1 MKKGNIVGI
10 MSKNQKISFSKQR
23 NYTMAIS
30 LISNETGS
38 LNHYGRY
45 LSEDRIMKE
54 KRHSLF

>member
-1 MKKGNIVGI
+1 MEKGNIVGI

-30 LISNETGS
+30 LISNETGC
-38 LNHYGRY
+38 LNYYGRY
-45 LSEDRIMKE
+45 LSEDRIMKG

>member
-1 MKKGNIVGI
+1 MKKGKIVGI
-10 MSKNQKISFSKQR
+10 VSKNQISFSKQR

-38 LNHYGRY
+38 LNYYSRY
-45 LSEDRIMKE
+45 FSEDRIMKE